1 MVRFA
6 VHLLPSF
13 LNGAGQL
20 LAETVMAMRAKMKMP
35 RTAVWFLALNPLL
48 MPGGFF
54 LPVDAVATSG
64 IDFGKIVAR
73 QAHFEAH
80 Q

>member
-1 MVRFA
+1 MIRFA

-35 RTAVWFLALNPLL
+35 AAYS
-48 MPGGFF
+48 GGFF
-54 LPVDAVATSG
+54 RPVGPVATSD